1 MLKFIAF
8 FLTLSITLFAASFDL
23 KPIRADLLKVDDV
36 YGYIK
41 DSPEI
46 KINSGGI
53 VIQQFK
59 SSKSII
65 ARASVI
71 AKENGLAKLEFS
83 VFSDLKQ
90 DALPLPN
97 VLPKSGDEV
106 VLNFLYD
113 RGVIIA
119 PDETTYNDL
128 VSDFP
133 QIYFTHIDIFG
144 AQLIRTSILAPKRSD
159 FRKFCADNA
168 VGILIFALEN
178 KAKIIDC
185 QNFNEL
191 YEFPI
196 EKASSVQIPFYSRV
210 SGYKSNFFDFNTQEI
225 GNYYKYYN
233 ALIDFSGIKMNQ

>member
-1 MLKFIAF
+1 MLRFIAL
-8 FLTLSITLFAASFDL
+8 FLTLNLTLFAANFDL
-23 KPIRADLLKVDDV
+23 KPFKTELLKVDDI

-46 KINSGGI
+46 QINSSG
-53 VIQQFK
+53 VVLQQFK
-59 SSKSII
+59 NSKSII

-90 DALPLPN
+90 EALPLPN

-113 RGVIIA
+113 RGVIVA
-119 PDETTYNDL
+119 PDEKTYNDL

-144 AQLIRTSILAPKRSD
+144 AQLIRSSTVAPKRSD

-168 VGILIFALEN
+168 VGILIFALED

-210 SGYKSNFFDFNTQEI
+210 SGYRTNFFDFNAQEMSD
-225 GNYYKYYN
+225 YYRYYN
-233 ALIDFSGIKMNQ
+233 ALIDFSKVLAD